1 MGVPKP
7 GKKAAASRHL
17 PPEKNLDTVVV
28 TIQSFA
34 FWTDNIL
41 DEIITVQK
49 PRCFLSLYKV
59 FGKCFASAEIKLSSL
74 NVPTS
79 QKKRLRNL
87 SNISIAE
94 SVTENPTAR
103 KIRTI
108 KANK

>member
-7 GKKAAASRHL
+7 GNKAAASRHL

-49 PRCFLSLYKV
+49 PEIFLELVQSVWKMLCQCRNKTV
-59 FGKCFASAEIKLSSL
+59 FIKC
-74 NVPTS
+74 PD
-79 QKKRLRNL
+79 
-87 SNISIAE
+87 
-94 SVTENPTAR
+94 
-103 KIRTI
+103 
-108 KANK
+108 

>member
-1 MGVPKP
+1 MGCLNQ

-49 PRCFLSLYKV
+49 PEMFLELVQSVWKMLCQCRI
-59 FGKCFASAEIKLSSL
+59 KC
-74 NVPTS
+74 PD
-79 QKKRLRNL
+79 
-87 SNISIAE
+87 
-94 SVTENPTAR
+94 
-103 KIRTI
+103 
-108 KANK
+108 